1 MVFSTLNI
9 RNVAIAG
16 HGQTGKSSLFENL
29 LFVSGKEK
37 EFIEPCTEKSTAGYT
52 PEEVSRKISIY
63 NSLANFVYK
72 DRLVNIWD
80 TPGSSDFVGEVITA
94 FRSSGVS
101 VLVVDG
107 RFGVQI
113 ETIKLWRNLN
123 SRNKPRMI
131 FVNKMDDERADY
143 NKVLKDLKDKFEVEF
158 FPVTI
163 PVSQGKSY
171 KGVVD
176 VFNGKAYG
184 VTGAGKK
191 EEEMEVPGDMAEE
204 ITRVKNLLAETA
216 AEGDDD
222 LFVKFLD
229 EGELTKDEIIK
240 GLTECMENNKAVPV
254 FCGSCAKSSGILSL
268 MDFIVDF
275 SPSPLSHYDLTVS
288 ESGEESTVKFD
299 ENAPFSGLVI
309 KTVFDQFSGKT
320 SYVKIITGKI
330 KADTEVYNIQEN
342 KKERIGKIY
351 RCTGSRMEEIQEACA
366 GDIVLCVKLASA
378 KTNDTLAANQGSMVY
393 KKLKHPYPV
402 YSLAVKAKDKKQEDK
417 LGELLLKKTE
427 EDMTL
432 RFSYNSETKQ
442 NVISGMGDLQLGIV
456 LDKIKASSKIE
467 IETSVPDIAY
477 RETIQRKAQA
487 EYTHKKQSG
496 GHGQYGKVVLSIQPL
511 ERGME
516 YSFTNA
522 VFGGAISKGYIP
534 GVEKGVKEA
543 MEHGVLAAYPVVD
556 VGVTVLD
563 GKEHPVDSS
572 EMAFKIAARNA
583 FREAMKKAGPILLE
597 PVMNLTVF
605 VESKYLGDIMSDLS
619 GKRGKILGQDTLG
632 SGIDEIRAQVPQSE
646 LMKYAVDLRSITSG
660 TGSFEVSFDHY
671 DPISGKIAEKI
682 IEKAAANIAL
692 ENEDE

>member
-37 EFIEPCTEKSTAGYT
+37 EFIEPCTEKSRTGYT

-184 VTGAGKK
+184 VTGTGKK

>member
-37 EFIEPCTEKSTAGYT
+37 EFIEPCTEKSTTGYT

-184 VTGAGKK
+184 VTGTGKK

-660 TGSFEVSFDHY
+660 TGSFEASFDHY

>member
-37 EFIEPCTEKSTAGYT
+37 EFIEPCTEKSTTGYT

-184 VTGAGKK
+184 VTGTGKK

-275 SPSPLSHYDLTVS
+275 SPSPLSHYDLAVS